1 MRYFFAAPST
11 RCVFVRWTCARAVLP
26 KVGEMQQQPNSASTL
41 MLRPVALFY
50 TPDANVVELAIGAAP
65 FVVLYYFINSVTWG
79 LVSLQVFPSF
89 SSQRGAAR
97 HD

>member
-1 MRYFFAAPST
+1 M
-11 RCVFVRWTCARAVLP
+11 
-26 KVGEMQQQPNSASTL
+26 L
-41 MLRPVALFY
+41 MLRLVALFY

-79 LVSLQVFPSF
+79 LVNLQVFLSF
-89 SSQRGAAR
+89 SSQRGAAQ